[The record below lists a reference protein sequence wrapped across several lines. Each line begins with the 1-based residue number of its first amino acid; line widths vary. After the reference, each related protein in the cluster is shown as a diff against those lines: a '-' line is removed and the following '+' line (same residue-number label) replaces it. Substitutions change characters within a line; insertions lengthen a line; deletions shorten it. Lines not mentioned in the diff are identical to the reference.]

1 MMHFNNNNSCFYRTP
16 CSFSSQPMKKVVSI
30 PVHFVDSERTRN
42 NSAIKIQK
50 LVRGFLVRNSM
61 KRIKCI
67 RVELEKIED
76 KVCVQETMDL
86 IMRGNKE
93 RVKVSESIM
102 NLVLKLDNVRVLDY
116 YSGVRGYRKSV
127 IQKAIALQELID
139 QIPMVGPTHQ
149 DQNQS
154 IEVDVSARD
163 SHLVKSEDDVDVQD
177 SHMMKREDDVSV
189 QDSYIVKDDAS
200 VRDNYIVKDDVDERD
215 SFVVKCEDNLDERDS
230 YLVKCEDDAT
240 ARDSYLEKPEG
251 DAYADRKEMEGL
263 MDEEKEGEEEDGDG
277 VGEES
282 VGTCMVEEV
291 EENCLV
297 KEELDEGCENEIG
310 KEVNDENNKNKEL
323 LQRMVEDNERM
334 MNMMAQLFER
344 NEMQTKL
351 LSSLSQR
358 VEQLE
363 RAYACDKLRKKKKR
377 NVDAKHK

>member
-1 MMHFNNNNSCFYRTP
+1 MMHFNNNSCFYRTP
-16 CSFSSQPMKKVVSI
+16 CSISSQPKKKVVSI
-30 PVHFVDSERTRN
+30 PVHFVESERTRN

-50 LVRGFLVRNSM
+50 VVRGFLVRNSM

-76 KVCVQETMDL
+76 KVCVEETMEL
-86 IMRGNKE
+86 IMREGKE
-93 RVKVSESIM
+93 RVKFSESIM

-139 QIPMVGPTHQ
+139 QIQMVGPTHH

-154 IEVDVSARD
+154 TQVDPDVRD
-163 SHLVKSEDDVDVQD
+163 SYLVKCEGDVNA
-177 SHMMKREDDVSV
+177 
-189 QDSYIVKDDAS
+189 QDSYLVKCEGGVNAQDS
-200 VRDNYIVKDDVDERD
+200 YLVKCEDGVNAQD
-215 SFVVKCEDNLDERDS
+215 SYVVKCEDGVNARDS
-230 YLVKCEDDAT
+230 YLVKCEDDVSI
-240 ARDSYLEKPEG
+240 RNSYLVKSEDNLYTRGSYLVKSED
-251 DAYADRKEMEGL
+251 DAYAYTKNREDL
-263 MDEEKEGEEEDGDG
+263 MDNG

-282 VGTCMVEEV
+282 VGTSMVEEV

-297 KEELDEGCENEIG
+297 KEEVDQDCENKIG
-310 KEVNDENNKNKEL
+310 KEVNYENNKNKEL
-323 LQRMVEDNERM
+323 LERMVEDNERM

-363 RAYACDKLRKKKKR
+363 RAYACDKLRKKKRR

>member
-1 MMHFNNNNSCFYRTP
+1 MMHFNNNSCFYRTP
-16 CSFSSQPMKKVVSI
+16 CSISSQPKKKVVSI
-30 PVHFVDSERTRN
+30 PVHFVESERTRN

-50 LVRGFLVRNSM
+50 VVRGFLVRNSM

-76 KVCVQETMDL
+76 KVCVEETMEL
-86 IMRGNKE
+86 IMREGKE
-93 RVKVSESIM
+93 RVKFSESIM

-139 QIPMVGPTHQ
+139 QIQMVGPTHH

-154 IEVDVSARD
+154 TQVDP
-163 SHLVKSEDDVDVQD
+163 DV
-177 SHMMKREDDVSV
+177 
-189 QDSYIVKDDAS
+189 
-200 VRDNYIVKDDVDERD
+200 
-215 SFVVKCEDNLDERDS
+215 RDS
-230 YLVKCEDDAT
+230 YLVKCEGDVNAQ
-240 ARDSYLEKPEG
+240 DSYLVKSED
-251 DAYADRKEMEGL
+251 DAYAYTKNREDL
-263 MDEEKEGEEEDGDG
+263 MDNG

-282 VGTCMVEEV
+282 VGTSMVEEV

-297 KEELDEGCENEIG
+297 KEEVDQDCENKIG
-310 KEVNDENNKNKEL
+310 KEVNYENNKNKEL
-323 LQRMVEDNERM
+323 LERMVEDNERM

-363 RAYACDKLRKKKKR
+363 RAYACDKLRKKKRR